1 MKSIKEQVEYLRDF
15 VVDEKN
21 ALFDRLIQERT
32 DYVTVVL
39 EDLFQSHN
47 QSAVMRSADCYG
59 IQHVHLIENRNSYD
73 MTSTVS
79 QGARDWLS
87 IHRHKELENNTQA
100 TIDQLRAEGYR
111 ILATTPHA
119 NDIFVDDIDLEKGKM
134 AFFFGTELTGLS
146 DLVIGQAD
154 EFVKIPMYGFTESLN
169 VSVCAAITMYS
180 VTRRLRGS
188 GIDWHLSDRAKDE
201 ILFKWYK
208 NAIKAS
214 GEILE
219 RFKNRNRKLRG
230 MKWFWILGVLLGAGG
245 PVRAQMDSVVICL
258 EKIKTATEDSVRLEY
273 AGEIE
278 YFIRSSAFGSYR
290 TEKPVKYLVYKR
302 SDDAGIELFS
312 WAVPLREGQA
322 FYNLFRFKNPE
333 RSYLIKALP
342 GDRMAWLFYDFV
354 PFEHQKQG
362 YVLLLGWSKTRN
374 TNRKAV
380 WVACFHPDGTVT
392 YNHPLLRKGES
403 RSASLTFEYALD
415 ASMLLKQDKN
425 GKRILFDHLAPT
437 DPKYEGYFMFYG
449 PDASCD
455 ALVLKKEEWWYEE
468 NLTN

>member
-154 EFVKIPMYGFTESLN
+154 EFVKIPVYGFTESLN

-219 RFKNRNRKLRG
+219 RFN
-230 MKWFWILGVLLGAGG
+230 
-245 PVRAQMDSVVICL
+245 
-258 EKIKTATEDSVRLEY
+258 
-273 AGEIE
+273 
-278 YFIRSSAFGSYR
+278 
-290 TEKPVKYLVYKR
+290 
-302 SDDAGIELFS
+302 
-312 WAVPLREGQA
+312 
-322 FYNLFRFKNPE
+322 
-333 RSYLIKALP
+333 
-342 GDRMAWLFYDFV
+342 
-354 PFEHQKQG
+354 
-362 YVLLLGWSKTRN
+362 
-374 TNRKAV
+374 
-380 WVACFHPDGTVT
+380 
-392 YNHPLLRKGES
+392 
-403 RSASLTFEYALD
+403 
-415 ASMLLKQDKN
+415 
-425 GKRILFDHLAPT
+425 
-437 DPKYEGYFMFYG
+437 
-449 PDASCD
+449 
-455 ALVLKKEEWWYEE
+455 EE
-468 NLTN
+468 

>member
-1 MKSIKEQVEYLRDF
+1 MNLVVFIMKSIKEQVEYLRDF

-214 GEILE
+214 GKEGI
-219 RFKNRNRKLRG
+219 
-230 MKWFWILGVLLGAGG
+230 IGVGFDKSDAIMNLINDGYLLCTM
-245 PVRAQMDSVVICL
+245 AQNPDVMG
-258 EKIKTATEDSVRLEY
+258 ED
-273 AGEIE
+273 G
-278 YFIRSSAFGSYR
+278 
-290 TEKPVKYLVYKR
+290 VK
-302 SDDAGIELFS
+302 A
-312 WAVPLREGQA
+312 AVAALEGQDQGG
-322 FYNLFRFKNPE
+322 KVTDTGV
-333 RSYLIKALP
+333 SVIK
-342 GDRMAWLFYDFV
+342 
-354 PFEHQKQG
+354 K
-362 YVLLLGWSKTRN
+362 
-374 TNRKAV
+374 
-380 WVACFHPDGTVT
+380 
-392 YNHPLLRKGES
+392 
-403 RSASLTFEYALD
+403 
-415 ASMLLKQDKN
+415 
-425 GKRILFDHLAPT
+425 
-437 DPKYEGYFMFYG
+437 
-449 PDASCD
+449 
-455 ALVLKKEEWWYEE
+455 
-468 NLTN
+468 

>member
-188 GIDWHLSDRAKDE
+188 GRRMKSYSNGIKMPSKLPARFWKDSME
-201 ILFKWYK
+201 
-208 NAIKAS
+208 
-214 GEILE
+214 
-219 RFKNRNRKLRG
+219 NRNRKYRRDG
-230 MKWFWILGVLLGAGG
+230 GYELL
-245 PVRAQMDSVVICL
+245 Q
-258 EKIKTATEDSVRLEY
+258 E
-273 AGEIE
+273 
-278 YFIRSSAFGSYR
+278 
-290 TEKPVKYLVYKR
+290 
-302 SDDAGIELFS
+302 
-312 WAVPLREGQA
+312 
-322 FYNLFRFKNPE
+322 
-333 RSYLIKALP
+333 
-342 GDRMAWLFYDFV
+342 WLKL
-354 PFEHQKQG
+354 Q
-362 YVLLLGWSKTRN
+362 
-374 TNRKAV
+374 
-380 WVACFHPDGTVT
+380 
-392 YNHPLLRKGES
+392 
-403 RSASLTFEYALD
+403 
-415 ASMLLKQDKN
+415 
-425 GKRILFDHLAPT
+425 
-437 DPKYEGYFMFYG
+437 
-449 PDASCD
+449 
-455 ALVLKKEEWWYEE
+455 
-468 NLTN
+468 

>member
-188 GIDWHLSDRAKDE
+188 GIDLHLSDRAKDE

-214 GEILE
+214 GKEGIIGVGFDKSDAIMGLIDDGYLLCTMAQNPDVMGSMGVEACVQALE
-219 RFKNRNRKLRG
+219 GNS
-230 MKWFWILGVLLGAGG
+230 LG
-245 PVRAQMDSVVICL
+245 
-258 EKIKTATEDSVRLEY
+258 
-273 AGEIE
+273 GE
-278 YFIRSSAFGSYR
+278 
-290 TEKPVKYLVYKR
+290 VKDTGV
-302 SDDAGIELFS
+302 S
-312 WAVPLREGQA
+312 
-322 FYNLFRFKNPE
+322 
-333 RSYLIKALP
+333 
-342 GDRMAWLFYDFV
+342 
-354 PFEHQKQG
+354 
-362 YVLLLGWSKTRN
+362 
-374 TNRKAV
+374 
-380 WVACFHPDGTVT
+380 
-392 YNHPLLRKGES
+392 
-403 RSASLTFEYALD
+403 
-415 ASMLLKQDKN
+415 
-425 GKRILFDHLAPT
+425 
-437 DPKYEGYFMFYG
+437 
-449 PDASCD
+449 
-455 ALVLKKEEWWYEE
+455 VLKK
-468 NLTN
+468 